1 MQVNLTK
8 IILYVM
14 LLAAAI
20 YCGREFVARYSALM
34 GTTVDSDPL
43 FLAETES
50 PALASGSGQEGGTNT
65 VETVPGSNASTN
77 SPTQAPTH
85 GEPDAVEAA
94 TNDLETASAPP
105 PAKVQRA
112 PRPEAMSKRDLDG
125 RGASASS
132 DGIALYT
139 FALFGV
145 LITLGVLV
153 AHDVS
158 TFMGQRTHKLLH
170 NEEGEGIH
178 SVAYDQ
184 AEDVWANGD
193 YLEAIRLLRDYLNKH
208 PREVHVM
215 ARIAEIYE
223 KDLGNHLAAA
233 LEYEEFL
240 KQKIPA
246 ERWGWAAIH
255 LVNLYYGKLD
265 KPAQGL
271 ALLWRI
277 HREYG
282 QTQAAAKARK
292 RLAQIDPDFA
302 VEQAR
307 LDREAAEAEAG
318 GEEAEEATEPVP
330 EKARGGRYGKREEAP
345 AESAWQPPAEDP
357 DSHLPKGFRPK
368 KR

>member
-34 GTTVDSDPL
+34 GTTVDTDPL

-50 PALASGSGQEGGTNT
+50 PAVVPGAGQEGDTNA
-65 VETVPGSNASTN
+65 VEAASVTAPSTN
-77 SPTQAPTH
+77 SPTPASTK
-85 GEPDAVEAA
+85 GEPEAVEDA
-94 TNDLETASAPP
+94 TNALETASTPAP
-105 PAKVQRA
+105 AGGQRP

-125 RGASASS
+125 RKASDAS

-158 TFMGQRTHKLLH
+158 TFIGQRTHKLLH
-170 NEEGEGIH
+170 NDEGEGIH

-193 YLEAIRLLRDYLNKH
+193 YLEAIRLMRDYLNQH

-277 HREYG
+277 HREFG

-318 GEEAEEATEPVP
+318 GGEEDEAETAPDTSRL
-330 EKARGGRYGKREEAP
+330 KRSAGRETPP
-345 AESAWQPPAEDP
+345 AEPAWQPPADDS

>member
-8 IILYVM
+8 IILYVV

-34 GTTVDSDPL
+34 GAEVDSDPL
-43 FLAETES
+43 FLAETEA
-50 PALASGSGQEGGTNT
+50 PAVRPAAGPGGGTNA
-65 VETVPGSNASTN
+65 VETVPTN
-77 SPTQAPTH
+77 PP
-85 GEPDAVEAA
+85 A
-94 TNDLETASAPP
+94 TNAPP
-105 PAKVQRA
+105 PASAAAETAGTAPPPADPPRA

-125 RGASASS
+125 RGTAASS

-170 NEEGEGIH
+170 NDEGEGIH

-193 YLEAIRLLRDYLNKH
+193 YLEAIRLMRDYLNQN

-307 LDREAAEAEAG
+307 LDREAAEAG
-318 GEEAEEATEPVP
+318 GEEDEEATEPTP
-330 EKARGGRYGKREEAP
+330 ENIQGNRYRKREAAP
-345 AESAWQPPAEDP
+345 AQPAWEPPAEDT
-357 DSHLPKGFRPK
+357 DSNLPKGFRPK